1 MEAIIAGFK
10 QAFLLLVQGDPEVIE
25 ITLLSLKVSGSAVL
39 VSMLLG
45 MPLGLFLALTRFPGR
60 NVLVSAVNT
69 GMGVPPVVAGLAVF
83 LVLTRSGPLGD
94 LQIIYTPVAMV
105 IAQVVIAGPIVAGLT
120 MAAIQQ
126 LPPKLRLQTLGL
138 GASRLQMLWRL
149 LRESRLPLLA
159 AIMAGFGGVISEIGA
174 VLMVG
179 GNIKGQTRVLTTAT
193 VLATRMGQLDV
204 AIALSV
210 ILMALI
216 FAVNFVLTSVQ
227 QRGRAN

>member
-1 MEAIIAGFK
+1 LDAIIAGFR
-10 QAFLLLVQGDPEVIE
+10 QAIVLLIHGDPQVIE
-25 ITLLSLKVSGSAVL
+25 ITLLSLRVSVTAVL

-45 MPLGLFLALTRFPGR
+45 MPLGTVLALTRFPGR
-60 NVLVSAVNT
+60 NLVISAVNA

-83 LVLTRSGPLGD
+83 LVLARSGPLGD
-94 LQIIYTPVAMV
+94 FQLIYTPSAMIV
-105 IAQVVIAGPIVAGLT
+105 AQVVIATPIVAGLS
-120 MAAIQQ
+120 MAAVQQ

-138 GASRLQMLWRL
+138 GASRLQMVWRL
-149 LRESRLPLLA
+149 LMEARLPLLA

-179 GNIKGQTRVLTTAT
+179 GNILNQTRVLTTAT
-193 VLATRMGQLDV
+193 VQMTRMGQLDM

-216 FAVNFVLTSVQ
+216 FAVNLVLTWVQ
-227 QRGRAN
+227 QRSGSQ